1 VCVCTHVFHLLTCML
16 SKAGQ
21 GLLICKLSLYS
32 GTSLKAICI
41 CVLSLRVMH
50 TDEKIQMCVCVCVCV
65 IDFDSAEADLS
76 YSPDVATQGYLPWK
90 YWNVVSLQV
99 WNFKQPRMKLYG
111 SVAVLMYNWVLNC
124 LSIKYRTFSYRTKC
138 VSANQYIRMISDGSC
153 DTVDWSSNAE
163 NSSFN

>member
-1 VCVCTHVFHLLTCML
+1 MLDRDFSVIRGGRASLVILNRLFSSVKLCVCVCTHVFHLLTCML

-21 GLLICKLSLYS
+21 GLLICKLSFYS

-76 YSPDVATQGYLPWK
+76 YSPDVATQGYLP
-90 YWNVVSLQV
+90 
-99 WNFKQPRMKLYG
+99 
-111 SVAVLMYNWVLNC
+111 
-124 LSIKYRTFSYRTKC
+124 
-138 VSANQYIRMISDGSC
+138 
-153 DTVDWSSNAE
+153 
-163 NSSFN
+163 